1 MNKDNNP
8 LKRLLDDI
16 NGRDGLPSGWE
27 DSPIAV
33 KAHEAGEVMG
43 FELANQRYQ
52 EELRSLRTIIDAM
65 IESK

>member
-8 LKRLLDDI
+8 LRKLLDEM
-16 NGRDGLPSGWE
+16 NVRDGLPKGWE

-33 KAHEAGEVMG
+33 RAHEVGEQMG
-43 FELANQRYQ
+43 FELASQRYQ